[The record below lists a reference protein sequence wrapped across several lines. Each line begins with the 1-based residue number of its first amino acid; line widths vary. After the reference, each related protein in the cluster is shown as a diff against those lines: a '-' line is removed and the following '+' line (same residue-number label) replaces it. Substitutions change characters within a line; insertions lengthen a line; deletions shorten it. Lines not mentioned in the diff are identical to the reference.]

1 MILGN
6 LVLAS
11 KTSRAPMSVASHVST
26 LTTTESIGSA
36 THTPTNALS
45 AEHAHR
51 SARSLRYSSRSRAR
65 GVGRVHPLGPTVD
78 NRTPQPRT
86 PCERGSMSS
95 SHLRLKRSGDSVHI
109 RLDQADAP
117 DR

>member
-51 SARSLRYSSRSRAR
+51 SARSLRYSSKPCPRSGPSSSTWTDGGQPDAAAENAVRAR
-65 GVGRVHPLGPTVD
+65 IDEL
-78 NRTPQPRT
+78 QPPAVEAVR
-86 PCERGSMSS
+86 
-95 SHLRLKRSGDSVHI
+95 
-109 RLDQADAP
+109 
-117 DR
+117 